1 VATRNDYR
9 SREGKYLH
17 SQRSPHSQTHG
28 FHNRGRG
35 RGTKVRNVPPQHYSS
50 NQRPQCQV
58 CGKLGY
64 TANQCYYRFDHAY
77 QGNPPNMVA
86 YSASFSPQLDT
97 NWYPN
102 TGSTN
107 HLTND
112 LNNLSVHSE
121 PYLGN
126 DKIHVGDGAG
136 LSIKNIGSATLSTI
150 ANSFTLNKLLHV
162 PHIQKNLI
170 SISQFTSD
178 NNVYLEFHSSSFFVK
193 DEATGRI
200 LLHDKPKYGLYI
212 FPTSISP
219 TNHPQTYLS
228 QRAPLDVWHCQM
240 GHPSYQTVRHLV
252 SKFSLPTSSNKI
264 PSICSAC
271 QQGKS
276 HRLPFSSFQSIYT
289 HPLELIFS
297 DVWGPSPIM
306 STHNNKYYVSFVDH
320 FSKYTWLF
328 PIPAKSSVMQIFFSF
343 QKLVECQFNCK
354 IKSIQTGWGGEYR
367 SLHTYF
373 TNIGIQHRI
382 TYPHTSQQ
390 NESVERKH
398 RHIIETG
405 LSLLSHSHVP
415 HIYWDDAFLM
425 ATYLINRLP
434 TTPLDISPLEKL
446 YNHTPDFS
454 SLKIF
459 GCACFPFLCPFNHHK
474 LNFRSKRCVFIGY
487 SNSHQGFKCLD
498 TSTSKVFV
506 SRHMIFDERIFP
518 FAHSNA
524 TPTQPPSSSH
534 ATLPLS
540 L

>member
-1 VATRNDYR
+1 MEIEVEMFHLNTTPPIKDHNAKSVESSVTPPFNAITGLIMPTKAIPLIWRLIWHLP
-9 SREGKYLH
+9 LH
-17 SQRSPHSQTHG
+17 NLTL
-28 FHNRGRG
+28 N
-35 RGTKVRNVPPQHYSS
+35 
-50 NQRPQCQV
+50 
-58 CGKLGY
+58 GY
-64 TANQCYYRFDHAY
+64 PD
-77 QGNPPNMVA
+77 
-86 YSASFSPQLDT
+86 
-97 NWYPN
+97 

-112 LNNLSVHSE
+112 LSNLSVHSE

-126 DKIHVGDGAG
+126 DQIHVDDGAG
-136 LSIKNIGSATLSTI
+136 LSIKNIGSATLSTP

-170 SISQFTSD
+170 SVSQFTSD
-178 NNVYLEFHSSSFFVK
+178 NNVYLEFHSSSFLVK

-200 LLHDKPKYGLYI
+200 LLRGKPKDGLYI

-228 QRAPLDVWHCQM
+228 QRAPLDVWHCRM

-276 HRLPFSSFQSIYT
+276 HRLLFSSSQSIST
-289 HPLELIFS
+289 HPFELIFS

-306 STHNNKYYVSFVDH
+306 STNGNKYYVSFIDH

-328 PIPAKSSVMQIFFSF
+328 PIPAKSSVMQIFCSF
-343 QKLVECQFNCK
+343 QKLVERQFNCK
-354 IKSIQTGWGGEYR
+354 IKSIQTDWGGEYR

-373 TNIGIQHRI
+373 ANIGIRHRI
-382 TYPHTSQQ
+382 TCPHTSQQ
-390 NESVERKH
+390 NGSVERKH

-425 ATYLINRLP
+425 AHISLIAFLP
-434 TTPLDISPLEKL
+434 PLLAFHHWKNYTTILLISHL
-446 YNHTPDFS
+446 
-454 SLKIF
+454 
-459 GCACFPFLCPFNHHK
+459 
-474 LNFRSKRCVFIGY
+474 
-487 SNSHQGFKCLD
+487 
-498 TSTSKVFV
+498 
-506 SRHMIFDERIFP
+506 
-518 FAHSNA
+518 
-524 TPTQPPSSSH
+524 
-534 ATLPLS
+534 
-540 L
+540 

>member
-1 VATRNDYR
+1 
-9 SREGKYLH
+9 
-17 SQRSPHSQTHG
+17 
-28 FHNRGRG
+28 
-35 RGTKVRNVPPQHYSS
+35 
-50 NQRPQCQV
+50 
-58 CGKLGY
+58 
-64 TANQCYYRFDHAY
+64 
-77 QGNPPNMVA
+77 MVA

-107 HLTND
+107 HFIND

-126 DKIHVGDGAG
+126 DKIHVGDEAG
-136 LSIKNIGSATLSTI
+136 LSIKNIGSATLSTL
-150 ANSFTLNKLLHV
+150 ANSFTLSKLLHV

-178 NNVYLEFHSSSFFVK
+178 NNVYLEFHSSFFFVK

-228 QRAPLDVWHCQM
+228 QRAPLDVWHCRM

-276 HRLPFSSFQSIYT
+276 HRLPFSSFQSIST
-289 HPLELIFS
+289 HLLELIFS

-328 PIPAKSSVMQIFFSF
+328 PILAKSSVM
-343 QKLVECQFNCK
+343 
-354 IKSIQTGWGGEYR
+354 
-367 SLHTYF
+367 
-373 TNIGIQHRI
+373 
-382 TYPHTSQQ
+382 
-390 NESVERKH
+390 
-398 RHIIETG
+398 
-405 LSLLSHSHVP
+405 
-415 HIYWDDAFLM
+415 
-425 ATYLINRLP
+425 
-434 TTPLDISPLEKL
+434 
-446 YNHTPDFS
+446 
-454 SLKIF
+454 
-459 GCACFPFLCPFNHHK
+459 
-474 LNFRSKRCVFIGY
+474 
-487 SNSHQGFKCLD
+487 
-498 TSTSKVFV
+498 
-506 SRHMIFDERIFP
+506 
-518 FAHSNA
+518 
-524 TPTQPPSSSH
+524 
-534 ATLPLS
+534 
-540 L
+540 